1 MYISR
6 SGEPGNEAKF
16 LCCGNIQTSSVHNG
30 VYGLLRLMLGIILEN
45 VFSCI
50 VYDFGMITNVI
61 FQYTITYH
69 QP

>member
-1 MYISR
+1 MDASFYVVVID
-6 SGEPGNEAKF
+6 K
-16 LCCGNIQTSSVHNG
+16 VHNG

-45 VFSCI
+45 VVFSCI

-61 FQYTITYH
+61 FQYTIIVLYH